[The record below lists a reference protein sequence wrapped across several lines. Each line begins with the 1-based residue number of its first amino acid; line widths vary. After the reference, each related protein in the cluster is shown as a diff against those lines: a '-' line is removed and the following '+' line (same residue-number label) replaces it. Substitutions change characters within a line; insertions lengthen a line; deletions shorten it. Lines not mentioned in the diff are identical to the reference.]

1 MRVLFTLLHLAT
13 DLKSSGMYLDMALKF
28 AADGHQVTIIAGS
41 EGETTFKEEFGM
53 RVLRVHSLPIL
64 YVQNLIKKGVGMA
77 MLPWYF
83 KRAYKKYLKDEKFDW
98 IVMPT
103 PPITLIDVVKYIK
116 KRSGA
121 KLYMVL
127 RDIHPQSS
135 ASLGEIKY
143 KWMENYLYRRSD
155 LGYRLSDIV
164 GCMSPANIT
173 FIQKEHKIPSSTKCT
188 VLYNWMNYQPYEDE
202 DSSELRTKY
211 NLGKKFLV
219 LFGGNL
225 GLGQCVE
232 NIADLANHYVSND
245 NIRFVVIGK
254 GVKKE
259 ALQQMAKEQKLT
271 NMLFM
276 DFMPREDYLKFVKS
290 VDLGLISIHGNNAA
304 PTCPS
309 KVLSYMSLKI
319 PILALINKNND
330 YGQIL
335 EEKAKAGCWAVASD
349 KEKVYSLFDKIYSDA
364 QLRKNM
370 GENGYKFFCENLTTD
385 KVYAEMIK
393 QMTG

>member
-1 MRVLFTLLHLAT
+1 MKVLFALLHLPK
-13 DLKSSGMYLDMALKF
+13 DIKSSGMYLDMAQKF
-28 AADGHQVTIIAGS
+28 VAAGHQVTIIAGS
-41 EGETTFKEEFGM
+41 NDETALNNEFSM
-53 RVLRVHSLPIL
+53 RVLRVHSQPVL
-64 YVQNLIKKGVGMA
+64 YVKNLIKKGVGMA
-77 MLPWYF
+77 TLPWYF
-83 KRAYKKYLKDEKFDW
+83 KQAYKKYLKDERFDW

-121 KLYMVL
+121 KLYLIL

-143 KWMENYLYRRSD
+143 KWMVNYLYRRSD

-173 FIQKEHKIPSSTKCT
+173 FIQKEHKIPASTRCT
-188 VLYNWMNYQPYEDE
+188 VLNNWMNYQPYEEE
-202 DSSELRTKY
+202 DSSELRIKY
-211 NLGKKFLV
+211 NLEGKFLV

-232 NIADLANHYVSND
+232 NIADLASHYLNDD

-259 ALQQMAKEQKLT
+259 ALQRMAKNQNLT
-271 NMLFM
+271 NMIFM
-276 DFMPREDYLKFVKS
+276 DFMPRTDYLRFVKS
-290 VDLGLISIHGNNAA
+290 ADLGLISIHGNNAA

-309 KVLSYMSLKI
+309 KAVSYMSLKI

-335 EEKAKAGCWAVASD
+335 EEKAKAGYWAVASD
-349 KEKVYSLFDKIYSDA
+349 KEKVYNLFDKIYGDA
-364 QLRKNM
+364 QLRREM

-393 QMTG
+393 QMNE

>member
-1 MRVLFTLLHLAT
+1 
-13 DLKSSGMYLDMALKF
+13 MYLDLALQF
-28 AADGHQVTIIAGS
+28 VGAGHQVTVIAGS
-41 EGETTFKEEFGM
+41 EDETSFQDEMGM
-53 RVLRVHSLPIL
+53 KVLRVKSMPIL
-64 YVQNLIKKGVGMA
+64 YVKNLIKKGIGMA
-77 MLPWYF
+77 TLPWYF
-83 KRAYKKYLKDEKFDW
+83 KRAYKKYLKDEQFDW

-116 KRSGA
+116 KISGA

-143 KWMENYLYRRSD
+143 QWMVNYLYRRSD

-173 FIQKEHKIPSSTKCT
+173 FIQNEHKIPSTTRCT
-188 VLYNWMNYQPYEDE
+188 VLYNWMNYQPYEKE
-202 DSSELRTKY
+202 DSSELRAKY
-211 NLGKKFLV
+211 KLDGKFLV

-232 NIADLANHYVSND
+232 NIADLANHYLNND
-245 NIRFVVIGK
+245 NIRFVIIGK
-254 GVKKE
+254 GVKKD
-259 ALQQMAKEQKLT
+259 ALQQMAEEQNLS
-271 NMLFM
+271 NMIFM
-276 DFMPREDYLKFVKS
+276 DFMPREDYLRFVKS
-290 VDLGLISIHGNNAA
+290 ADMGLISIHGNNAA

-309 KVLSYMSLKI
+309 KALSYMSLKI

-335 EEKAKAGCWAVASD
+335 DEKAKAGFWAVASD
-349 KEKVYSLFDKIYSDA
+349 KERVYTLFDKLYNNA
-364 QLRKNM
+364 PLRKEM
-370 GENGYKFFCENLTTD
+370 GDNGYKFFCENLTTE
-385 KVYAEMIK
+385 KVYCEMIR
-393 QMTG
+393 QMSE

>member
-13 DLKSSGMYLDMALKF
+13 DLKTGGMYLDMALKF
-28 AADGHQVTIIAGS
+28 ASEGHQVTIMTGS
-41 EGETTFKEEFGM
+41 EGKSSYQMEFGM
-53 RVLRVHSLPIL
+53 KVLRVHSLPVL
-64 YVQNLIKKGVGMA
+64 YVKNLIKKGIGMA
-77 MLPWYF
+77 TLPWYF
-83 KRAYKKYLKDEKFDW
+83 KQAYKKYLKDEKFDW

-116 KRSGA
+116 RRSGA

-143 KWMENYLYRRSD
+143 KWMVDYLYRRSD

-173 FIQKEHKIPSSTKCT
+173 FIKKEHKIIETTRCT
-188 VLYNWMNYQPYEDE
+188 VLYNWMNYQPYKEEDF
-202 DSSELRTKY
+202 SEMRIKY
-211 NLGKKFLV
+211 NLEGKFLV

-232 NIADLANHYVSND
+232 NIADLAAHYIEND
-245 NIRFVVIGK
+245 NIVFVVIGK
-254 GVKKE
+254 GVKKD
-259 ALQQMAKEQKLT
+259 ALMNMAKEQNLKNL
-271 NMLFM
+271 LFL
-276 DFMPREDYLKFVKS
+276 DFMPRADYLRFVKS

-309 KVLSYMSLKI
+309 KALSYMSLKI

-335 EEKAKAGCWAVASD
+335 ADKAKAGFWAVASD
-349 KEKVYSLFDKIYSDA
+349 KERVYNLFDTIYSDA
-364 QLRKNM
+364 RLRKDM
-370 GENGYKFFCENLTTD
+370 GENGYNFFCENLTTD

-393 QMTG
+393 QMSE